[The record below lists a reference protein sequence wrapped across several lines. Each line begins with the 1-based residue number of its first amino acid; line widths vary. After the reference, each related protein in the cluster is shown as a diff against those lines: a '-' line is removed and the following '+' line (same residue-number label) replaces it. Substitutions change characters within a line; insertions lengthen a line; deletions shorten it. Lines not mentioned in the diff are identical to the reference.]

1 MIALYIPCDAIP
13 LEVRENVP
21 VMSETSTKKPKI
33 TPMLR
38 QYLAIKEQHQDAI
51 LFYRLGD
58 FYEMFFDDA
67 VIASRVL
74 GITLTSR
81 SSKDDENK
89 VPLCGIPH
97 HAASS
102 YLAKLVNSGHRVA
115 VCEQVENPK
124 EAKGIVRREVVRVV
138 SPGVVT
144 EDQILDS
151 KANRYLASIYRK
163 DHWGVSFVD
172 ISTGEFL
179 VAEHNEESGLIDEL
193 TRMAPAEIL
202 VADEGDGLQD
212 IVSQLPSV
220 CLTKRPESI
229 FYNENA
235 RETLL
240 DHFQISNLAGFGC
253 ENMRAG
259 INAAGALLAH
269 LEDTQKTALAHI
281 EKLTVI
287 DPENVL
293 VVDESSRRNLELT
306 QTIVGG
312 KREGSLL
319 ATIDLTITP
328 MGARLLK
335 KNLLFPLRDSV
346 EINRRLDTVQF
357 FCRSGEVAPVSITGL
372 GMESLSSTRMN
383 HEHLRAELRETL
395 SGVYDVERLNSRV
408 VLGNANAR
416 DLTALKLSLARLPQL
431 QELAVSSQGILG
443 YESQSLDILAD
454 IHDLLEASIR
464 EDAPVSLR
472 EGNLIK
478 RGYNEELDELVSILT
493 DGKKHILALEAKE
506 RERTGIAKLKIGF
519 NRVFGYYLEVSRAQQ
534 GHVPENY
541 IRKQTLVNAERF
553 ITPELK
559 EFENRILGAEE
570 KRLDLEYRLFAD
582 IRSKVALASSRILA
596 AAGFVAQVDF
606 YTSLAEVAHRFHYT
620 RPEVNNDGEIV
631 IKEGR
636 HPVIERSLPAGKFV
650 PNDLCLDQKSQKVLI
665 ITGPNMAGKSTVL
678 RQTAL
683 ITLMAHMGS
692 FVPAAEAKIGLTDR
706 IFTRVGAMDD
716 LRRGQST
723 FMVEMNETANILN
736 NATEHSLVILDE
748 IGRGT
753 STFDGL
759 AIAWAVTED
768 LVKKNDRGVKT
779 IFATHYHELTEL
791 SRIHKRVKNFNIAV
805 REWDDSIIFLHKL
818 LPGGTNR
825 SYGIQVAALAGVP
838 KRVVDRANELLH
850 NIEKGEFTCE
860 GQPRIAPQKTRKTKH
875 PSQLELFSP
884 ENDLVR
890 KRLKEL
896 DPDSLTPI
904 EALNALYELKKDAA
918 Q

>member
-1 MIALYIPCDAIP
+1 MRSIYIHKYGIP
-13 LEVRENVP
+13 LEIVSI
-21 VMSETSTKKPKI
+21 MSETSKKPKI

-81 SSKDDENK
+81 SSKDEENK
-89 VPLCGIPH
+89 VPLCGVPH
-97 HAASS
+97 HAAAS

-115 VCEQVENPK
+115 VCEQVEDPK
-124 EAKGIVRREVVRVV
+124 EAKGVVRREVVRVV

-144 EDQILDS
+144 EDQILDE

-163 DHWGVSFVD
+163 DRWGVSFVD

-202 VADEGDGLQD
+202 VADEGDELQD
-212 IVSQLPSV
+212 IVSQLDSV
-220 CLTKRPESI
+220 CLTKRPVSI

-235 RETLL
+235 REALL
-240 DHFQISNLAGFGC
+240 EHFQTSNLAGFGC

-259 INAAGALLAH
+259 INAAGALLSY

-293 VVDESSRRNLELT
+293 VVDDSSRRNLELI

-319 ATIDLTITP
+319 ATLDLTITP

-335 KNLLFPLRDSV
+335 KNLLFPLRESA

-357 FCRSGEVAPVSITGL
+357 FCRSSELSPVSITGL
-372 GMESLSSTRMN
+372 GMESLPSARTN
-383 HEHLRAELRETL
+383 QEHLREELRETL

-416 DLTALKLSLARLPQL
+416 DLTALKLSLARLPHL

-443 YESQSLDILAD
+443 DEGQSLDILAD
-454 IHDLLEASIR
+454 IHDLLDASIR

-472 EGNLIK
+472 EGNLIA

-519 NRVFGYYLEVSRAQQ
+519 NKVFGYYLEVSRGQL

-559 EFENRILGAEE
+559 EFESRVLGAEE

-582 IRSKVALASSRILA
+582 IRNKIALASSRILA

-606 YTSLAEVAHRFHYT
+606 YTSLAEVANRFHYT

-650 PNDLCLDQKSQKVLI
+650 PNDVCFDQKSQKVLI

-838 KRVVDRANELLH
+838 KRVVKRANELLH
-850 NIEKGEFTCE
+850 NIEKGEFTRE
-860 GQPRIAPQKTRKTKH
+860 GEPRIAPQKTRKIKH

>member
-1 MIALYIPCDAIP
+1 
-13 LEVRENVP
+13 
-21 VMSETSTKKPKI
+21 MSETAKKPKI

-38 QYLAIKEQHQDAI
+38 QYFAIKEEHQDAI

-81 SSKDDENK
+81 NSKADENR
-89 VPLCGIPH
+89 VPLCGVPH
-97 HAASS
+97 HAAAT
-102 YLAKLVNSGHRVA
+102 YLAKLVNAGHRVA
-115 VCEQVENPK
+115 VCEQVEDPK
-124 EAKGIVRREVVRVV
+124 EAKGVVRREVVRVV

-144 EDQILDS
+144 EDQILDE

-163 DHWGVSFVD
+163 DRWGVSFVD

-179 VAEHNEESGLIDEL
+179 VAEHDEEAGLVDEL

-212 IVSQLPSV
+212 IVSQLDSV
-220 CLTKRPESI
+220 CLTKRPVSI

-235 RETLL
+235 REALL
-240 DHFQISNLAGFGC
+240 EHFQTSNLAGFGC

-259 INAAGALLAH
+259 INAAGALLSY

-293 VVDESSRRNLELT
+293 VVDDSSRRNLELI

-319 ATIDLTITP
+319 ATLDVTITP

-335 KNLLFPLRDSV
+335 KNLLFPLRESV

-357 FCRSGEVAPVSITGL
+357 FCRSSELPPVSITGL
-372 GMESLSSTRMN
+372 GMESLPSSRTN
-383 HEHLRAELRETL
+383 HEHLREELRETL

-408 VLGNANAR
+408 VLGSANAR
-416 DLTALKLSLARLPQL
+416 DLTALKLSLARLPHIQA
-431 QELAVSSQGILG
+431 LAASSHGILG
-443 YESQSLDILAD
+443 DEGQSLDILAD
-454 IHDLLEASIR
+454 IHDLLDASIR

-478 RGYNEELDELVSILT
+478 RGYSEELDELVSILT
-493 DGKKHILALEAKE
+493 DGKKHILALETKE
-506 RERTGIAKLKIGF
+506 RENTGIAKLKIGF
-519 NRVFGYYLEVSRAQQ
+519 NRVFGYYLEITRGQL
-534 GHVPENY
+534 GNVPENY

-559 EFENRILGAEE
+559 EFESRVLGAEE
-570 KRLDLEYRLFAD
+570 KRLDLEYRLFVV
-582 IRSKVALASSRILA
+582 IRNEIALASSRILA

-606 YTSLAEVAHRFHYT
+606 YTSLAEVANRFHYT

-650 PNDLCLDQKSQKVLI
+650 PNDVCFDQKNQKVLI

-768 LVKKNDRGVKT
+768 LVKKNDKGVKT

-838 KRVVDRANELLH
+838 KRVVNRANELLH
-850 NIEKGEFTCE
+850 NIEKGEFTSE
-860 GQPRIAPQKTRKTKH
+860 GQPRIAPQKTRKSKH

-896 DPDSLTPI
+896 DPDSLTPL
-904 EALNALYELKKDAA
+904 EALHALYELKKDAA